1 MLFRALAR
9 YYYTIIQNN
18 DHIFHNH
25 VSISIIKKKKKKN
38 VYKKKKNKTFLL
50 TKNFYHLPF
59 RSFLSRWRV
68 GSESDQNSLKRE
80 TKEIELIIEECVY
93 HILREIN
100 ISAWKFHFDMEKCL
114 GYKAA
119 VLFHKRPIERKITH
133 AYRNSRWLSK
143 RRTVTGSLS
152 SLTLGPSPEIILA
165 YPVCHFPNE
174 SQLVT
179 KQLPTICFH
188 ICKGSRNFES
198 RAFDA

>member
-1 MLFRALAR
+1 M
-9 YYYTIIQNN
+9 
-18 DHIFHNH
+18 FHNH

-100 ISAWKFHFDMEKCL
+100 ISVWKFHFDMEKCL

-165 YPVCHFPNE
+165 YLSFSEWISAGDETTSNHLF
-174 SQLVT
+174 SHMQRIT
-179 KQLPTICFH
+179 KFRIAS
-188 ICKGSRNFES
+188 IWRVKR
-198 RAFDA
+198 D